1 MSGGTQINLVQLPLP
16 QLDHL
21 KNQVEQELEFFSTS
35 LSQLR
40 IGQNKLTEAAE
51 SVSKLREDRRGSDI
65 LVPLTSSTL
74 TFLRLSIHDL
84 TCYSLSLPWY
94 GPNPLLSMLY
104 VPGKLCDVE
113 KVLIE
118 IGTGYYVEKSLKDAE
133 DYYKRKMEFIS
144 VQIEKVANLLQE
156 KAKLKQAVVEV
167 MQMKIQAQLAHQQQ
181 ATAKS

>member
-65 LVPLTSSTL
+65 LVPLTSS
-74 TFLRLSIHDL
+74 
-84 TCYSLSLPWY
+84 
-94 GPNPLLSMLY
+94 LY